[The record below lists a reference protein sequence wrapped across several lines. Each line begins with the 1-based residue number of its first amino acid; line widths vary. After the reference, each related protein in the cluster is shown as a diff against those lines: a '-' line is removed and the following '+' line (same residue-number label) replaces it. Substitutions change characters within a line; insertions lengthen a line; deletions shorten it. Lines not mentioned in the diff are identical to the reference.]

1 MSTITLPTLRLA
13 HAALGRQNLQ
23 SPLTTTAGVSQIT
36 SFPSRLWELSFATIP
51 FHRDED
57 AFREWSLAIDQL
69 SDLANCFHFSP
80 PDYQGPSTGYAGA
93 TPLVMGGSQLG
104 TSLICDGVSNSVP
117 IVKAGDFASFT
128 VTSPG
133 GNSNRQLLKIAA
145 DASSNGSGQV
155 TLAFTKPIRQAP
167 ADNATVQIF
176 TPTAQFRL
184 TQSRYVV
191 ASDSDDFASF
201 SVEAIEQVYP

>member
-13 HAALGRQNLQ
+13 HATIGMELIQ

-36 SFPSRLWELSFATIP
+36 SFPSKLWHLSFATVA
-51 FHRDED
+51 FHKDED
-57 AFREWSLAIDQL
+57 AYREWSLALNQL
-69 SDLANCFHFSP
+69 SDLANCFHFGP
-80 PDYQGPSTGYAGA
+80 PDYDGPSTGYAGP
-93 TPLVMGGSQLG
+93 TPVVNGGSQLG

-133 GNSNRQLLKIAA
+133 GNSNRQLFKIAA
-145 DASSNGSGQV
+145 NASSNGSGQV
-155 TLAFTKPIRQAP
+155 TLTLTKPIRQAP
-167 ADNATVQIF
+167 ANDATVQIF

-184 TQSRYVV
+184 RHPRYAVP
-191 ASDSDDFASF
+191 SDTDDFAQF